1 MINKKLR
8 KWISVSLALI
18 ALWGVTSCGGKKAE
32 EDSAPSRPKVT
43 KISFKETFGETFEV
57 EIIATEE
64 KIWYNCFKQDIAR

>member
-43 KISFKETFGETFEV
+43 KISFK
-57 EIIATEE
+57 
-64 KIWYNCFKQDIAR
+64 